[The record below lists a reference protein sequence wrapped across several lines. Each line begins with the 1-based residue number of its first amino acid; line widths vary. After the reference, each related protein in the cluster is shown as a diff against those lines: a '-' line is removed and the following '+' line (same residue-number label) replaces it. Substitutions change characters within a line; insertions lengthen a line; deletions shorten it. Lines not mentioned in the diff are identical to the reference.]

1 MPPFPGLTE
10 PQGPVQ
16 ANRWRPVLSDASL
29 PTAAFPASQLLA
41 KKRTHVR
48 LAPDAA
54 GRAAIA
60 RVLGLIDLPELT
72 FEGTIEPEGRGDLR
86 LEGDLVARAV
96 QACVVS
102 LAPVPARVR
111 THVLRRYLADWQEPE
126 AEESEIPED
135 DTIEP
140 LPRVIDVA
148 AVAIEEL
155 ALALPDFP
163 RAPGAVLD
171 PAYAVE
177 QTAADEPEAAK
188 PLAGLAALLKG
199 KDGES

>member
-1 MPPFPGLTE
+1 MT
-10 PQGPVQ
+10 
-16 ANRWRPVLSDASL
+16 DASL
-29 PTAAFPASQLLA
+29 PRAAFPASQLLA
-41 KKRTHVR
+41 RKRTHVR
-48 LAPDAA
+48 LAPDAR

-60 RVLGLIDLPELT
+60 GVLGLIELPELT
-72 FEGTIEPEGRGDLR
+72 FEGTIEPEGQGDLR
-86 LEGDLVARAV
+86 LEGALVARAV
-96 QACVVS
+96 QACVIT
-102 LAPVPARVR
+102 LAPVPAQIRA
-111 THVLRRYLADWQEPE
+111 HVLRRYLADWPEPE
-126 AEESEIPED
+126 TEESEIPED
-135 DTIEP
+135 VAIEP

-171 PAYAVE
+171 PAYAAE
-177 QTAADEPEAAK
+177 DPADDAPETAK